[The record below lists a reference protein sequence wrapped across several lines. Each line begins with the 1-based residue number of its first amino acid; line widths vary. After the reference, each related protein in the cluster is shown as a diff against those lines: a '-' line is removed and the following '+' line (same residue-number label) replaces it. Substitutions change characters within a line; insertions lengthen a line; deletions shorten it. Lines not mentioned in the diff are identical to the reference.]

1 MDVAF
6 LKNKAQ
12 TDKPFL
18 VGDASHGSNGLLG
31 VFIWADCIQIDSYGP
46 GVMTQRSGIKV
57 NHTTTEPKNERR

>member
-6 LKNKAQ
+6 LENKAQ

-18 VGDASHGSNGLLG
+18 VGDASHGSNGLG

-46 GVMTQRSGIKV
+46 GVMTQRS
-57 NHTTTEPKNERR
+57 